1 MYWFLTGIINEL
13 IAVCS
18 EGLFIVMDAYSYC
31 QIQYNKAYNYVYPIF
46 MDNEVVQ
53 IVTSFTQDENKIEF
67 VKDGNIVH
75 TSTREK
81 SNEYTEEF
89 DFCVDTTDIIHQ
101 VVHKNIPKNFESYQ
115 HSNVRFILTEF
126 QFRGDSLK
134 INFTTNNYNYAV
146 VDRVIDHNFLL
157 YFIRKHYFEEFFAA
171 FSIGLDSIIDNYTL
185 KIIDNNV
192 NIIEMKP
199 HESLIFSKDTYEITC
214 SNNKKD
220 M

>member
-81 SNEYTEEF
+81 
-89 DFCVDTTDIIHQ
+89 
-101 VVHKNIPKNFESYQ
+101 
-115 HSNVRFILTEF
+115 
-126 QFRGDSLK
+126 
-134 INFTTNNYNYAV
+134 
-146 VDRVIDHNFLL
+146 
-157 YFIRKHYFEEFFAA
+157 
-171 FSIGLDSIIDNYTL
+171 
-185 KIIDNNV
+185 
-192 NIIEMKP
+192 
-199 HESLIFSKDTYEITC
+199 
-214 SNNKKD
+214 
-220 M
+220 